1 METQSQSAS
10 ILILHGGGTDFEV
23 TFNGSMMLHVE
34 RKGNQFKVV
43 KL

>member
-1 METQSQSAS
+1 METQGQSAS
-10 ILILHGGGTDFEV
+10 ILILHGGGGFEV